1 MKSLRATEKNQ
12 EDDVTNASD
21 DNDDCSTNSIHSN
34 NKDKKKTKKR
44 NKSLEK
50 EYLVAQLESL
60 YDASAAATA
69 ATSSSSSLLESLTE
83 DYDYDVSSSSPG
95 ESLLYGE
102 KNVVVLGDWMGWE
115 EGGSCLGDYC
125 GDESEV
131 SIVLWTVL
139 SVQLDYTDVL
149 LFAAHYLSSQH
160 IFLYTHHP

>member
-1 MKSLRATEKNQ
+1 MKSLRATEKNG

-21 DNDDCSTNSIHSN
+21 DNDDGSTNSIHSN
-34 NKDKKKTKKR
+34 NKDKKKKTKKR

-60 YDASAAATA
+60 YDASAAAA
-69 ATSSSSSLLESLTE
+69 AATTSSSSSLLESLTE

-131 SIVLWTVL
+131 SI
-139 SVQLDYTDVL
+139 
-149 LFAAHYLSSQH
+149 
-160 IFLYTHHP
+160 